1 MASGSK
7 KREGSHSAGANR
19 GPWFAAVP
27 PTGAPASQ
35 IWRGRGV
42 SPTLGIPYGRG
53 CPGVG
58 GPGGRDRG
66 GGRRCALRI
75 SIPMPCGDGDSISP
89 ECSSLSCALNAAH
102 PATNPAGILLLIR
115 SSSAPSSPY
124 NRMQMQLSSEAQI
137 PDGMLAA
144 IALRNEKP
152 RLGVPSWNPA
162 LHQGIDASN
171 STIVLGL
178 QSTAALNRIGS
189 RSTGKERDTES
200 GNDYFGARY
209 YASSMGRW
217 LSPDKPFAD
226 QHTSN
231 PQSWNLYAYGRNNPL
246 KNVDLNGF
254 KVLQA
259 VLAEAVSKI
268 NALPGGNLYL
278 DFAGIQG
285 LHGHPSL
292 NASNNFDGWH
302 SDHSS
307 ANSVI
312 IPNNGIV
319 SGFFRALFGLANKDQ
334 VDTGKAIVAAAKSS
348 GQDVAFDTYS
358 NGVNAAGQVA
368 QGMSAGDLQ
377 SATVVG
383 PNANSPAPVQAMDQ
397 ADGDATQIY
406 ISIND
411 PALALALFGS
421 QSVNDWTSEFGDR
434 VHVTDQPSHNL
445 NQYRGAQGKAPW
457 PGFCPAEFASCN

>member
-115 SSSAPSSPY
+115 SSSAPLSPY

-189 RSTGKERDTES
+189 RSTGKERDAET
-200 GNDYFGARY
+200 GLDYFGARY
-209 YASSMGRW
+209 MSSNMGRFM
-217 LSPDKPFAD
+217 SPDPGNIGAD
-226 QHTSN
+226 PKN
-231 PQSWNLYAYGRNNPL
+231 PQSWNMYSYVVNNPL
-246 KNVDLNGF
+246 KFTDPTGLYCYWGKGNGKDDDDPQDGGASQSDCLN
-254 KVLQA
+254 Q
-259 VLAEAVSKI
+259 
-268 NALPGGNLYL
+268 GGYWT
-278 DFAGIQG
+278 DR
-285 LHGHPSL
+285 
-292 NASNNFDGWH
+292 SNPCRGADNC
-302 SDHSS
+302 SS
-307 ANSVI
+307 
-312 IPNNGIV
+312 
-319 SGFFRALFGLANKDQ
+319 FTR
-334 VDTGKAIVAAAKSS
+334 
-348 GQDVAFDTYS
+348 
-358 NGVNAAGQVA
+358 
-368 QGMSAGDLQ
+368 
-377 SATVVG
+377 
-383 PNANSPAPVQAMDQ
+383 
-397 ADGDATQIY
+397 
-406 ISIND
+406 ND
-411 PALALALFGS
+411 PAPMDMS
-421 QSVNDWTSEFGDR
+421 QFWGYLEDWRAGTLPNFITYLQNDGWTANLRKSPGVNDGIDRYVEGGCVDREDLGTHGKLTGATFNMAQAETGNFKMSSSTSGNT
-434 VHVTDQPSHNL
+434 VTFTVTNTSGQTSFSGANDSGSGSGYWPL
-445 NQYRGAQGKAPW
+445 NIDGTKANPYGSKVGNPRHDVFQTFIWSEPRPCTIGAAQ
-457 PGFCPAEFASCN
+457 